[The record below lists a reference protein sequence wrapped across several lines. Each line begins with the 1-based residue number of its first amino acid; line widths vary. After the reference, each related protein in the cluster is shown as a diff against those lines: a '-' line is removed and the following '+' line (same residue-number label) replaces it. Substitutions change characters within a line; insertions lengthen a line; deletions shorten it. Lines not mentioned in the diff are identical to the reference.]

1 MVDGIIE
8 VLSQNILPI
17 FLVAGLGF
25 WLRRYKGVDT
35 RPVASV
41 VFNGFSPALVFAAL
55 VGSQLPIVQLGQLAL
70 FALLSIAAMGLV
82 GYVAGRV
89 LRLPKMDIAVL
100 LIALMFVNGGNYG
113 LTLNQLRYGEA
124 GLSLAIVYYIM
135 STILTYTVGVLIVS
149 TGRIPWRESL
159 KGLASVPAIY
169 AVGLAVLVYSLQI
182 PVPGPLMSAIDVAA
196 GGAIP
201 AMILVLGM
209 NLADLKGMGQ
219 LRLTLPAVSLRL
231 LVGPLVAVGVALL
244 VGLEGL
250 GRSVSIIEASMPSAV
265 MTTVLAT
272 EYDAKPATMTGI
284 VVLST
289 LLSPITLS
297 LLINILKL

>member
-1 MVDGIIE
+1 MVDGIID

-17 FLVAGLGF
+17 FLVAGLGL
-25 WLRRYKGVDT
+25 WLRRYRGVDT

-55 VGSQLPIVQLGQLAL
+55 VSTQLPVVELGRLAL
-70 FALLSIAAMGLV
+70 FALLSIAVMGVVGLV
-82 GYVAGRV
+82 AGLA
-89 LRLPKMDIAVL
+89 LRLDKIDIAVL

-135 STILTYTVGVLIVS
+135 STILTYSAGVLIVS
-149 TGRIPWRESL
+149 MGRIPWRESL
-159 KGLASVPAIY
+159 KGLARVPALY
-169 AVGLAVLVYSLQI
+169 AVALAIVVYSLRI
-182 PVPGPLMSAIDVAA
+182 PVPGPLMSAVDVAA

-219 LRLTLPAVSLRL
+219 LQLTLPAVSLRL
-231 LVGPLVAVGVALL
+231 LIGPVVAIGVAAL

-272 EYDAKPATMTGI
+272 EYETKPATMTGI

-297 LLINILKL
+297 VLINVLQL

>member
-17 FLVAGLGF
+17 FLVAGLGY
-25 WLRRYKGVDT
+25 WLRRYRGVDT

-55 VGSQLPIVQLGQLAL
+55 VGTQLPVVELGRLAL
-70 FALLSIAAMGLV
+70 FALLSIAVMGVVGLV
-82 GYVAGRV
+82 AGLA
-89 LRLPKMDIAVL
+89 LRLDKIDIAVL

-113 LTLNQLRYGEA
+113 LTLNQLRYGDV

-135 STILTYTVGVLIVS
+135 STILTYSAGVLIVS
-149 TGRIPWRESL
+149 MGRIPWRESL
-159 KGLASVPAIY
+159 KGLARVPALY
-169 AVGLAVLVYSLQI
+169 AVALAIVVYSLRV

-219 LRLTLPAVSLRL
+219 LQLTLPAVSLRL
-231 LVGPLVAVGVALL
+231 LIGPVVAIGVAAL

-272 EYDAKPATMTGI
+272 EYETKPATMTGI

-297 LLINILKL
+297 VLINVLQL

>member
-17 FLVAGLGF
+17 FLVAGMGF

-41 VFNGFSPALVFAAL
+41 VFNGFSPALVFSAL
-55 VGSQLPIVQLGQLAL
+55 VGTQLPVIELGQLAL
-70 FALLSIAAMGLV
+70 FALLSITVMGLV
-82 GYVAGRV
+82 GLLAGRL
-89 LRLPKMDIAVL
+89 LRLDKIDIAVL

-113 LTLNQLRYGEA
+113 LTLNQLRYGDA

-149 TGRIPWRESL
+149 VGRTPWRDSL
-159 KGLASVPAIY
+159 KGLAGVPAIY
-169 AVGLAVLVYSLQI
+169 AVGLAILVYSLRI
-182 PVPGPLMSAIDVAA
+182 PVPGPLMSAINVAA

-231 LVGPLVAVGVALL
+231 LVGPLVAVGVAAL

-272 EYDAKPATMTGI
+272 EYNAKPATMTGI

-297 LLINILKL
+297 VLINLLQL

>member
-25 WLRRYKGVDT
+25 WLRRYKGVET
-35 RPVASV
+35 RPVASA

-70 FALLSIAAMGLV
+70 FALLSIAVMGLL
-82 GYVAGRV
+82 GFITGR
-89 LRLPKMDIAVL
+89 LMRLEKIDVAVL
-100 LIALMFVNGGNYG
+100 VIALMFVNGGNYG

-135 STILTYTVGVLIVS
+135 STILTYTAGVLIVS
-149 TGRIPWRESL
+149 MGRIPWRDSL
-159 KGLASVPAIY
+159 KGLARVPAIY

-196 GGAIP
+196 SGAIP

-231 LVGPLVAVGVALL
+231 LVGPVVAVGVAALI
-244 VGLEGL
+244 GLEGL

>member
-41 VFNGFSPALVFAAL
+41 VFNGFSPALVFSSL
-55 VGSQLPIVQLGQLAL
+55 VGTQLPVIELGQLAL
-70 FALLSIAAMGLV
+70 FAILVISVMGLV
-82 GYVAGRV
+82 GFVVGRL
-89 LRLPKMDIAVL
+89 LRLEKIDVAVL

-113 LTLNQLRYGEA
+113 LTLNQLRYGDA

-149 TGRIPWRESL
+149 VGRTPWQDSL
-159 KGLASVPAIY
+159 KGLAGVPAIY
-169 AVGLAVLVYSLQI
+169 AVGLAIVVYSLRI

-219 LRLTLPAVSLRL
+219 LRLTIPAVSLRL
-231 LVGPLVAVGVALL
+231 LLGPVVAVGVAAL

-272 EYDAKPATMTGI
+272 EYGAKPATMTGI

-297 LLINILKL
+297 VLINLLQL